1 MYIRFLPSSSKKSLP
16 AELVVSDVLALLAS
30 YMVTPFN
37 WNSIDHGAAVDDD
50 HDNDHDNDNEHDND
64 HDNEHD
70 NNENESD
77 DNDPDYAFHMIT
89 SHNYYIYI
97 SILIC
102 YPSLP
107 VLNIMFQQM
116 RFMLH
121 QTVQAPLESSDTS
134 SSSTSYGSDGP

>member
-1 MYIRFLPSSSKKSLP
+1 
-16 AELVVSDVLALLAS
+16 
-30 YMVTPFN
+30 MVTPFN

-50 HDNDHDNDNEHDND
+50 HDNDDDNDHDNEHNNEHDND
-64 HDNEHD
+64 HDNSED
-70 NNENESD
+70 GSD
-77 DNDPDYAFHMIT
+77 DNDLDYALHMIT
-89 SHNYYIYI
+89 KHNYYIYI

-107 VLNIMFQQM
+107 VLNTSIMFQQM

-134 SSSTSYGSDGP
+134 SSSTSYGSDGS